1 MVFIQ
6 KTDIVSD
13 QHLRILHSEDSGKS
27 YGESNPP
34 GSALRTTQRQKS
46 CERVVEDNKT
56 TIAPDQEHEP
66 ITLAKFSSYEI
77 LNQAT
82 QGEILIIQVHAKDNF
97 NHLQTTGGDLF
108 YATVSSVTNVFSST
122 SGQMIDHNNGTYS
135 VGLYIGWGGRSE
147 INITLVHPSAAT
159 KALDVIRMDAKP
171 LRFWNGT
178 FFDSKSNRTEYSL
191 CYMVYH
197 RKLGSRCIYPNQAA
211 LGNST
216 AFVCEKPANNL
227 SCDLFLEYTG
237 CQDQTTRGIKLIGGK
252 YVWMFAKENCYQR
265 VTNGP
270 LFIEADF
277 GKFFFCT

>member
-1 MVFIQ
+1 M
-6 KTDIVSD
+6 
-13 QHLRILHSEDSGKS
+13 HSEDSEKL
-27 YGESNPP
+27 YGENNLS
-34 GSALRTTQRQKS
+34 GSVLRRIQRQQS
-46 CERVVEDNKT
+46 TITIVGDNHT
-56 TIAPDQEHEP
+56 TISYDQEHEP
-66 ITLAKFSSYEI
+66 ITQAKFSSYEI

-82 QGEILIIQVHAKDNF
+82 QGEILNIKVHARDNF

-108 YATVSSVTNVFSST
+108 YATVSSVRNVFSST
-122 SGQMIDHNNGTYS
+122 SGHMIDHNNGTYS

-159 KALDVIRMDAKP
+159 KALDVIRMVPEP

-178 FFDSKSNRTEYSL
+178 FYDSKSNRTEYSL

-197 RKLGSRCIYPNQAA
+197 RKLGNRCVYPNQAA

-227 SCDLFLEYTG
+227 SCDSFLEYTG
-237 CQDQTTRGIKLIGGK
+237 CQQQTTRTMMQVGGK
-252 YVWMFAKENCYQR
+252 YEWMFTKENCYQR

-270 LFIEADF
+270 LLVVANF
-277 GKFFFCT
+277 GKFFFCSKKSSKT